1 MRLTPPQPDPPRLRQ
16 FPAICRNGTGS
27 DPVAQQR
34 ALTPAVVDGDGI
46 LRDGGHTPYAPAPC
60 GPGWPTGG
68 SMQRMLVLLPLL
80 LAAGEACAQ
89 RVYKCNDGGRTI
101 YQSTPCPAGQDTGVT
116 RPIVR
121 DPKLS
126 WQEAE
131 RVDREL
137 RVARRELQANAGRG
151 AAPVTGTVIEAASN
165 AEACDKAR
173 TRRELAEWFGSRTP
187 ARQLNDDVTRSC
199 ASR

>member
-1 MRLTPPQPDPPRLRQ
+1 
-16 FPAICRNGTGS
+16 
-27 DPVAQQR
+27 
-34 ALTPAVVDGDGI
+34 
-46 LRDGGHTPYAPAPC
+46 
-60 GPGWPTGG
+60 
-68 SMQRMLVLLPLL
+68 MQRMLVLLPLL